1 MPMATDPLLRSFT
14 ITDVLPCM
22 ADPEKKRTIVALS
35 DDISPVFPYL
45 NATVRNVVYNPAGN
59 SVTLKRA
66 SRLITAYPRGITM
79 AKVQDVLD
87 AEENLRWFQALC
99 NDTWERREEITP
111 NYARRRVAD
120 PLDVY
125 ELLPKLNCKA
135 CGQASCWTF
144 AFELLFGDESLA
156 ACPPLAT
163 PPFAELQRQL
173 ADLLG

>member
-1 MPMATDPLLRSFT
+1 MDADPLFHSFT

-22 ADPEKKRTIVALS
+22 ADPEKKRAIVELS

-45 NATVRNVVYNPAGN
+45 NATVRNAIYNPATN

-79 AKVQDVLD
+79 AKVQDFLD
-87 AEENLRWFQALC
+87 AEEHARWFQDLC
-99 NDTWERREEITP
+99 NDTWRRRGELSP
-111 NYARRRVAD
+111 NYARRRVVD
-120 PLDVY
+120 PLEVY

-135 CGQASCWTF
+135 CGQATCWTF
-144 AFELLFGDESLA
+144 AFELLFGDQTLA
-156 ACPPLAT
+156 GCPPLAT
-163 PPFAELQRQL
+163 PPFAELRQQL